1 MMTGWWLGS
10 TQDYKILNV
19 LQSNNKLTLR
29 QKGCVFINV
38 LTTNATH
45 CLSSPQNLAHSDTE
59 FVPPISFKLPVI
71 YIAAESR
78 VKHPGKK
85 TTQNITHT
93 ECLYSPWLF
102 DSKTYSQ
109 QSISRCLISPPKDLG
124 NIDIPYFQ

>member
-10 TQDYKILNV
+10 TQGYKILNV

-29 QKGCVFINV
+29 QKGCVFINA

-71 YIAAESR
+71 NIAAESR

-109 QSISRCLISPPKDLG
+109 QSISRCLISPPKDWG

>member
-1 MMTGWWLGS
+1 MSTIVVKSTKIRKCLTLNAKLNNSLYDDLMMTGVHSGLY
-10 TQDYKILNV
+10 YKV
-19 LQSNNKLTLR
+19 TLR

-71 YIAAESR
+71 NIAAESR

-93 ECLYSPWLF
+93 E
-102 DSKTYSQ
+102 
-109 QSISRCLISPPKDLG
+109 
-124 NIDIPYFQ
+124 

>member
-10 TQDYKILNV
+10 TQDYTVLNV

-71 YIAAESR
+71 NIAAESR

-85 TTQNITHT
+85 TTQTLPTLNAYIHHDF
-93 ECLYSPWLF
+93 LIVKLIPNSLF
-102 DSKTYSQ
+102 Q
-109 QSISRCLISPPKDLG
+109 G
-124 NIDIPYFQ
+124 V